1 MGGITS
7 QKVFLLWYICY
18 VVIKK
23 SYLLMQKI
31 IIENFGPIEYAEIE
45 VKKILVL
52 IGEQASGK
60 STIAKLIYFFK
71 TIQEDLF
78 SQIYRDKQ
86 NQSLDINSDIL
97 PPIQQKFYNFFGPT
111 NNLPD
116 FEITFYYSFNENK
129 FLKLSN
135 DENKKMKISPIDTF
149 INEKF
154 TILASDIK
162 FRLRQEYLNI
172 NKNRNIQPLIKEEE
186 KIKYA
191 QQLYDLL
198 NDLFQNKQRDLLF
211 IVAGRSAT
219 VAYPSL
225 FEKYFSQSIE
235 INLKQNISI
244 DNYERSSKTLDE
256 ILLEK
261 FIEKFVRVKDIFKKF
276 RNFEGLIESYS
287 ENNIKEKLYQV
298 KNKIDKIL
306 KGEYRIDDLGEKIL
320 FNKETEEYIYLSN
333 TSSGQQESIRILQDI
348 FINILDD
355 AKVLRIIEEPEAHL
369 FPVAQKQLIELL
381 ALMINQN
388 DDNQLIITTHSPY
401 VLTVFNNLLFANR
414 VVEKNPSTQSEVA
427 QIIPQDSWLSA
438 KDFSAYSLGN
448 QSVSEDTKYC
458 EPIFNQEKGTI
469 QQNYLDTVSEIL
481 GGDFQALYSI
491 HAKTFKRK

>member
-1 MGGITS
+1 
-7 QKVFLLWYICY
+7 
-18 VVIKK
+18 
-23 SYLLMQKI
+23 MQKI
-31 IIENFGPIEYAEIE
+31 IINNFGAIKYAEIE

-162 FRLRQEYLNI
+162 FKLRQEYLNI
-172 NKNRNIQPLIKEEE
+172 NKNRNIQPLINEEE

-225 FEKYFSQSIE
+225 FD
-235 INLKQNISI
+235 NLKQNIPI

-256 ILLEK
+256 MLLEK
-261 FIEKFVRVKDIFKKF
+261 FIEKFVRVKDIFRKF

-348 FINILDD
+348 FLNILDNT
-355 AKVLRIIEEPEAHL
+355 KVLRILEEPEAHL
-369 FPVAQKQLIELL
+369 FPLAQKQLIELL

-388 DDNQLIITTHSPY
+388 NDNQLIITTHSPY

-414 VVEKNPSTQSEVA
+414 VVEKNPSTESEVA

-448 QSVSEDTKYC
+448 QSVSQDTNYC

-481 GGDFQALYSI
+481 GGDFHALYSI

>member
-1 MGGITS
+1 
-7 QKVFLLWYICY
+7 
-18 VVIKK
+18 
-23 SYLLMQKI
+23 MQKI
-31 IIENFGPIEYAEIE
+31 IINNFGSIKYAEIE

-348 FINILDD
+348 FLNILDNT
-355 AKVLRIIEEPEAHL
+355 KVLRILEEPEAHL
-369 FPVAQKQLIELL
+369 FPLAQKQLIELL

-388 DDNQLIITTHSPY
+388 NDNQLIITTHSPY

-448 QSVSEDTKYC
+448 QSVSQDTNYC

>member
-1 MGGITS
+1 
-7 QKVFLLWYICY
+7 
-18 VVIKK
+18 
-23 SYLLMQKI
+23 MQKI
-31 IIENFGPIEYAEIE
+31 IINNFGSIKYAEIE

-348 FINILDD
+348 FINILDN
-355 AKVLRIIEEPEAHL
+355 AKVLRILEEPEAHL
-369 FPVAQKQLIELL
+369 FPIAQKQLIELL
-381 ALMINQN
+381 ALMVNHN

-414 VVEKNPSTQSEVA
+414 VVEKNPSTESEVA

-448 QSVSEDTKYC
+448 QSVSQDTNYC

>member
-1 MGGITS
+1 
-7 QKVFLLWYICY
+7 
-18 VVIKK
+18 
-23 SYLLMQKI
+23 
-31 IIENFGPIEYAEIE
+31 
-45 VKKILVL
+45 
-52 IGEQASGK
+52 
-60 STIAKLIYFFK
+60 
-71 TIQEDLF
+71 
-78 SQIYRDKQ
+78 
-86 NQSLDINSDIL
+86 
-97 PPIQQKFYNFFGPT
+97 
-111 NNLPD
+111 
-116 FEITFYYSFNENK
+116 
-129 FLKLSN
+129 
-135 DENKKMKISPIDTF
+135 MKISPIDTF

-348 FINILDD
+348 FLNILDNT
-355 AKVLRIIEEPEAHL
+355 KVLRILEEPEAHL

-381 ALMINQN
+381 ALMVNQN

-414 VVEKNPSTQSEVA
+414 VVEKNPSTESEVA

-448 QSVSEDTKYC
+448 QSVSQDTSYC
-458 EPIFNQEKGTI
+458 ESIFNQEKGTI

>member
-1 MGGITS
+1 MGGYAS
-7 QKVFLLWYICY
+7 QKVFLLWYIYCI
-18 VVIKK
+18 VIKK
-23 SYLLMQKI
+23 SHLPMQKI
-31 IIENFGPIEYAEIE
+31 IIENFGSIKYAEIE

-97 PPIQQKFYNFFGPT
+97 SPIQQKFYNFFGPT
-111 NNLPD
+111 NNLSN
-116 FEITFYYSFNENK
+116 FEIIFYYSLNKNK

-135 DENKKMKISPIDTF
+135 DKNKKMRISCIDTF
-149 INEKF
+149 IDEKF

-162 FRLRQEYLNI
+162 LRLRQEYLNI

-276 RNFEGLIESYS
+276 RNFEGLIGSYS

-348 FINILDD
+348 FLNILDNT
-355 AKVLRIIEEPEAHL
+355 KVLRILEEPEAHL

-381 ALMINQN
+381 ALMVNQN
-388 DDNQLIITTHSPY
+388 DDNQLIITTHSP
-401 VLTVFNNLLFANR
+401 
-414 VVEKNPSTQSEVA
+414 
-427 QIIPQDSWLSA
+427 
-438 KDFSAYSLGN
+438 
-448 QSVSEDTKYC
+448 
-458 EPIFNQEKGTI
+458 
-469 QQNYLDTVSEIL
+469 
-481 GGDFQALYSI
+481 
-491 HAKTFKRK
+491 

>member
-1 MGGITS
+1 
-7 QKVFLLWYICY
+7 
-18 VVIKK
+18 
-23 SYLLMQKI
+23 MQKI
-31 IIENFGPIEYAEIE
+31 IINNFGSIKYAEIE

-225 FEKYFSQSIE
+225 FD
-235 INLKQNISI
+235 NLKQNIPI

-256 ILLEK
+256 MLLEK
-261 FIEKFVRVKDIFKKF
+261 FIEKFVRVKDIFRKF

-348 FINILDD
+348 FLNILDNT
-355 AKVLRIIEEPEAHL
+355 KVLRILVEPEAHL

-381 ALMINQN
+381 ALMVNQN
-388 DDNQLIITTHSPY
+388 NDNQLIITTHSPY

-448 QSVSEDTKYC
+448 QSVSEDTNYC

>member
-1 MGGITS
+1 
-7 QKVFLLWYICY
+7 
-18 VVIKK
+18 
-23 SYLLMQKI
+23 MQKI
-31 IIENFGPIEYAEIE
+31 IINNFGSIKYAEIE

-225 FEKYFSQSIE
+225 FD
-235 INLKQNISI
+235 NLKQNIPI

-256 ILLEK
+256 MLLEK
-261 FIEKFVRVKDIFKKF
+261 FIEKFVRVKDIFRKF

-348 FINILDD
+348 FLNILDNT
-355 AKVLRIIEEPEAHL
+355 KVLRILEEPEAHL

-388 DDNQLIITTHSPY
+388 NDNQLIITTHSPY

-448 QSVSEDTKYC
+448 QSVSEDTNYC

>member
-1 MGGITS
+1 
-7 QKVFLLWYICY
+7 
-18 VVIKK
+18 
-23 SYLLMQKI
+23 MQKI
-31 IIENFGPIEYAEIE
+31 IINNFGSIKYAEIE

-86 NQSLDINSDIL
+86 NQYLDINSDIL
-97 PPIQQKFYNFFGPT
+97 SPIQQKFYNFFGPT

-348 FINILDD
+348 FLNILDNT
-355 AKVLRIIEEPEAHL
+355 KVLRILEEPEAHL
-369 FPVAQKQLIELL
+369 FPIAQKQLIELL

-388 DDNQLIITTHSPY
+388 NDNQLIITTHSPY

-448 QSVSEDTKYC
+448 QSVSQDTNYC

>member
-1 MGGITS
+1 
-7 QKVFLLWYICY
+7 
-18 VVIKK
+18 
-23 SYLLMQKI
+23 MQKI
-31 IIENFGPIEYAEIE
+31 IIKNFGPIKYAEIE

-97 PPIQQKFYNFFGPT
+97 SPIQQKFYNFFGPT

-211 IVAGRSAT
+211 IVAGRSVT

-348 FINILDD
+348 FLNILDNT
-355 AKVLRIIEEPEAHL
+355 KVLRILEEPEAHL

-381 ALMINQN
+381 ALMVNQN

-414 VVEKNPSTQSEVA
+414 VVEKNPSTESEVA

-448 QSVSEDTKYC
+448 QSVSQDTNYC

>member
-1 MGGITS
+1 
-7 QKVFLLWYICY
+7 
-18 VVIKK
+18 
-23 SYLLMQKI
+23 MQKI
-31 IIENFGPIEYAEIE
+31 IINNFGSIKYAEIE

-225 FEKYFSQSIE
+225 FD
-235 INLKQNISI
+235 NLKQNIPI

-256 ILLEK
+256 MLLEK
-261 FIEKFVRVKDIFKKF
+261 FIEKFVRVKDIFRKF

-348 FINILDD
+348 FLNILDNT
-355 AKVLRIIEEPEAHL
+355 KVLRILEEPEAHL

-381 ALMINQN
+381 ALMVNQN
-388 DDNQLIITTHSPY
+388 NDNQLIITTHSPY

-414 VVEKNPSTQSEVA
+414 VVEKNPSTESEVA

-448 QSVSEDTKYC
+448 QSVSEDTNYC

>member
-1 MGGITS
+1 M
-7 QKVFLLWYICY
+7 VHY

-23 SYLLMQKI
+23 SHLLMQKI
-31 IIENFGPIEYAEIE
+31 IINNFGSIKYAEIE

-86 NQSLDINSDIL
+86 NQYLDINSDIL
-97 PPIQQKFYNFFGPT
+97 SPIQQKFYNFFGPT

-348 FINILDD
+348 FLNILDNT
-355 AKVLRIIEEPEAHL
+355 KVLRILEEPEAHL
-369 FPVAQKQLIELL
+369 FPIAQKQLIELL

-388 DDNQLIITTHSPY
+388 NDNQLIITTHSPY

-448 QSVSEDTKYC
+448 QSVSQDTNYC

>member
-1 MGGITS
+1 M
-7 QKVFLLWYICY
+7 VHY

-23 SYLLMQKI
+23 SHLPMQKI
-31 IIENFGPIEYAEIE
+31 IIENFGPIKYAEIE

-71 TIQEDLF
+71 SLKDDLF
-78 SQIYRDKQ
+78 TQIYQDTNHSQ
-86 NQSLDINSDIL
+86 LEPMSDIIN
-97 PPIQQKFYNFFGPT
+97 PIRKKFESFFGST
-111 NNLPD
+111 KNLPD
-116 FEITFYYSFNENK
+116 FKIEFYYSFEKNK
-129 FLKLSN
+129 VLRLSI
-135 DENKKMKISPIDTF
+135 DENKRLKTHLGDLLDSSFKASISSL
-149 INEKF
+149 K
-154 TILASDIK
+154 
-162 FRLRQEYLNI
+162 RLLQEPLNSNSI
-172 NKNRNIQPLIKEEE
+172 SEQLQLFSTAE
-186 KIKYA
+186 KIRYIE
-191 QQLYDLL
+191 QLYRLL
-198 NDLFQNKQRDLLF
+198 NELFESQQTDSLF
-211 IVAGRSAT
+211 IIAGRNVT
-219 VAYPSL
+219 VSYSDL
-225 FEKYFSQSIE
+225 FEKYLIQSSLGE
-235 INLKQNISI
+235 N
-244 DNYERSSKTLDE
+244 RRKTLQRQTIDE
-256 ILLEK
+256 TLMLKFMEK
-261 FIEKFVRVKDIFKKF
+261 IVRIKETF
-276 RNFEGLIESYS
+276 RKIGDFSFEGLIDNYARNEV
-287 ENNIKEKLYQV
+287 KGKLYDI
-298 KNKIDKIL
+298 KNRIDKIL
-306 KGEYRIDDLGEKIL
+306 KGEYQIDHRGEIIVL
-320 FNKETEEYIYLSN
+320 NMEQEYVYLSN
-333 TSSGQQESIRILQDI
+333 ASSGQQESIRILQDI

-355 AKVLRIIEEPEAHL
+355 AKVLRILEEPEAHL
-369 FPVAQKQLIELL
+369 FPIAQKQLIELL
-381 ALMINQN
+381 ALMVNHN

>member
-1 MGGITS
+1 M
-7 QKVFLLWYICY
+7 VHY

-23 SYLLMQKI
+23 SHLLMQKI
-31 IIENFGPIEYAEIE
+31 IINNFGSIKYAEIE

>member
-1 MGGITS
+1 
-7 QKVFLLWYICY
+7 
-18 VVIKK
+18 
-23 SYLLMQKI
+23 MQKI
-31 IIENFGPIEYAEIE
+31 IINNFGSIKYAEIE

-381 ALMINQN
+381 TLMVNQN

-414 VVEKNPSTQSEVA
+414 VVEKNPSTESEVA

-448 QSVSEDTKYC
+448 QSVREDSNYC
-458 EPIFNQEKGTI
+458 EPIFNQ
-469 QQNYLDTVSEIL
+469 DTVSELL

>member
-1 MGGITS
+1 
-7 QKVFLLWYICY
+7 
-18 VVIKK
+18 
-23 SYLLMQKI
+23 MQKI
-31 IIENFGPIEYAEIE
+31 IINNFGSIKYAEIE

-211 IVAGRSAT
+211 IIAGRSAT

-225 FEKYFSQSIE
+225 FE
-235 INLKQNISI
+235 NLKQNILI

-388 DDNQLIITTHSPY
+388 NDNQLIITTHSPY

-448 QSVSEDTKYC
+448 QSVSQDTNYC

-481 GGDFQALYSI
+481 GGDFQALYST

>member
-1 MGGITS
+1 
-7 QKVFLLWYICY
+7 
-18 VVIKK
+18 
-23 SYLLMQKI
+23 MQKI
-31 IIENFGPIEYAEIE
+31 IIHNFAAIKYAEIE

-97 PPIQQKFYNFFGPT
+97 SPIQQKFYNFFGPT

-348 FINILDD
+348 FLNILDNT
-355 AKVLRIIEEPEAHL
+355 KVLRILEEPEAHL

-381 ALMINQN
+381 ALMVNQN
-388 DDNQLIITTHSPY
+388 DDSQLIITTHSPY

-414 VVEKNPSTQSEVA
+414 VVEKNPSTESEVA

-448 QSVSEDTKYC
+448 QSVSQDTKYC

>member
-1 MGGITS
+1 M
-7 QKVFLLWYICY
+7 VHY

-23 SYLLMQKI
+23 SHLLMQKI
-31 IIENFGPIEYAEIE
+31 IINNFGSIKYAEIE

-225 FEKYFSQSIE
+225 FD
-235 INLKQNISI
+235 NLKQNIPI

-256 ILLEK
+256 MLLEK
-261 FIEKFVRVKDIFKKF
+261 FIEKFVRVKDIFRKF

-348 FINILDD
+348 FLNILDNT
-355 AKVLRIIEEPEAHL
+355 KVLRILEEPEAHL

-381 ALMINQN
+381 ALMVNQN
-388 DDNQLIITTHSPY
+388 NDNQLIITTHSPY

-448 QSVSEDTKYC
+448 QSVSEDTNYC

-481 GGDFQALYSI
+481 GGNFQALYSI

>member
-1 MGGITS
+1 MGGYAS
-7 QKVFLLWYICY
+7 QKVFLLWYIYCII
-18 VVIKK
+18 IKR
-23 SYLLMQKI
+23 LHLPMQKI
-31 IIENFGPIEYAEIE
+31 IINNFGAIKYAEIE

-97 PPIQQKFYNFFGPT
+97 SPIQQKFYNFFGPT

-149 INEKF
+149 IDEKF

-172 NKNRNIQPLIKEEE
+172 NKNRNIQPLPLIKEEE

-211 IVAGRSAT
+211 IIAGRSAT

-225 FEKYFSQSIE
+225 FE
-235 INLKQNISI
+235 NLKQNILI

-287 ENNIKEKLYQV
+287 GNDIKEKLYQV

-348 FINILDD
+348 FLNILDNS
-355 AKVLRIIEEPEAHL
+355 KTLRILEEPEAHL

-381 ALMINQN
+381 ALMVNHN
-388 DDNQLIITTHSPY
+388 NNNQLIITTHSPY

-414 VVEKNPSTQSEVA
+414 VVEKNPSTESEVA

-448 QSVSEDTKYC
+448 QSVSEDTNYC

>member
-1 MGGITS
+1 M
-7 QKVFLLWYICY
+7 
-18 VVIKK
+18 
-23 SYLLMQKI
+23 
-31 IIENFGPIEYAEIE
+31 N
-45 VKKILVL
+45 
-52 IGEQASGK
+52 
-60 STIAKLIYFFK
+60 
-71 TIQEDLF
+71 
-78 SQIYRDKQ
+78 
-86 NQSLDINSDIL
+86 
-97 PPIQQKFYNFFGPT
+97 
-111 NNLPD
+111 
-116 FEITFYYSFNENK
+116 
-129 FLKLSN
+129 
-135 DENKKMKISPIDTF
+135 ISPIDTF

-348 FINILDD
+348 FLNILDNT
-355 AKVLRIIEEPEAHL
+355 KVLRILEEPEAHL
-369 FPVAQKQLIELL
+369 FPIAQKQLIELL

-388 DDNQLIITTHSPY
+388 NDNQLIITTHSPY

-448 QSVSEDTKYC
+448 QSVSQDTNYC

>member
-1 MGGITS
+1 
-7 QKVFLLWYICY
+7 
-18 VVIKK
+18 
-23 SYLLMQKI
+23 MQKI
-31 IIENFGPIEYAEIE
+31 IINNFGAIKYAEIE

-162 FRLRQEYLNI
+162 FKLRQEYLNI
-172 NKNRNIQPLIKEEE
+172 NKNRNIQPLINEEE

-225 FEKYFSQSIE
+225 FD
-235 INLKQNISI
+235 NLKQNIPI

-256 ILLEK
+256 MLLEK
-261 FIEKFVRVKDIFKKF
+261 FIEKFVRVKDIFRKF

-348 FINILDD
+348 FLNILDNT
-355 AKVLRIIEEPEAHL
+355 KVLRILEEPEAHL
-369 FPVAQKQLIELL
+369 FPLAQKQLIELL

-388 DDNQLIITTHSPY
+388 NDNQLIITTHSPY

-481 GGDFQALYSI
+481 GGDFHALYSI

>member
-1 MGGITS
+1 
-7 QKVFLLWYICY
+7 
-18 VVIKK
+18 
-23 SYLLMQKI
+23 MQKI
-31 IIENFGPIEYAEIE
+31 IIKNFGPIKYAEIE

-97 PPIQQKFYNFFGPT
+97 SPIQQKFYNFFGPT

-348 FINILDD
+348 FLNILDNT
-355 AKVLRIIEEPEAHL
+355 KVLRILEEPEAHL

-381 ALMINQN
+381 ALMVNQN
-388 DDNQLIITTHSPY
+388 DDSQLIITTHSPY

-414 VVEKNPSTQSEVA
+414 VVEKNPSTESEVA

-448 QSVSEDTKYC
+448 QSVSEDTSYC
-458 EPIFNQEKGTI
+458 ESIFNQEKGTI

>member
-1 MGGITS
+1 
-7 QKVFLLWYICY
+7 
-18 VVIKK
+18 
-23 SYLLMQKI
+23 MQKI
-31 IIENFGPIEYAEIE
+31 IIKNFGPIKYAEIE

-348 FINILDD
+348 FLNILDNT
-355 AKVLRIIEEPEAHL
+355 KVLRILEEPEAHL

-381 ALMINQN
+381 ALMVNQN

-414 VVEKNPSTQSEVA
+414 VVEKNPSTESEVA

-448 QSVSEDTKYC
+448 QSVSEDTSYC
-458 EPIFNQEKGTI
+458 ESIFNQEKGTI

>member
-1 MGGITS
+1 M
-7 QKVFLLWYICY
+7 VHY

-23 SYLLMQKI
+23 SHLLMQKI
-31 IIENFGPIEYAEIE
+31 IINNFGSIKYAEIE

-225 FEKYFSQSIE
+225 FD
-235 INLKQNISI
+235 NLKQNIPI

-256 ILLEK
+256 MLLEK
-261 FIEKFVRVKDIFKKF
+261 FIEKFVRVKDIFRKF

-348 FINILDD
+348 FLNILDNT
-355 AKVLRIIEEPEAHL
+355 KVLRILEEPEAHL

-388 DDNQLIITTHSPY
+388 NDNQLIITTHSPY

-448 QSVSEDTKYC
+448 QSVSEDTNYC

>member
-1 MGGITS
+1 M
-7 QKVFLLWYICY
+7 VHY

-23 SYLLMQKI
+23 SHLLMQKI
-31 IIENFGPIEYAEIE
+31 IINNFGSIKYAEIE

-388 DDNQLIITTHSPY
+388 NDNQLIITTHSPY

-448 QSVSEDTKYC
+448 QSVSQDTNYC

>member
-1 MGGITS
+1 MGGYTS
-7 QKVFLLWYICY
+7 QKVFLLWYIYCI
-18 VVIKK
+18 VIKK
-23 SYLLMQKI
+23 SHLPMQKI
-31 IIENFGPIEYAEIE
+31 IIENFGPIQYAEIE

-97 PPIQQKFYNFFGPT
+97 SPIQQKFYNFFGPT

-348 FINILDD
+348 FLNILDNT
-355 AKVLRIIEEPEAHL
+355 KVLRILEEPEAHL

-381 ALMINQN
+381 ALMVNQN

-414 VVEKNPSTQSEVA
+414 VVEKNPSTESEVA

-448 QSVSEDTKYC
+448 QSVNQDTNYC

-469 QQNYLDTVSEIL
+469 QQNYLDTVSELL

>member
-1 MGGITS
+1 
-7 QKVFLLWYICY
+7 
-18 VVIKK
+18 
-23 SYLLMQKI
+23 
-31 IIENFGPIEYAEIE
+31 
-45 VKKILVL
+45 L

-388 DDNQLIITTHSPY
+388 NDNQLIITTHSPY

-448 QSVSEDTKYC
+448 QSVSQDTNYC

>member
-1 MGGITS
+1 
-7 QKVFLLWYICY
+7 
-18 VVIKK
+18 
-23 SYLLMQKI
+23 MQKI
-31 IIENFGPIEYAEIE
+31 IIENFGPIKYAEIE

-97 PPIQQKFYNFFGPT
+97 SPIQQKFYNFFGPT

-261 FIEKFVRVKDIFKKF
+261 FIEKFVRVKDIFRKF

-348 FINILDD
+348 FLNILDNT
-355 AKVLRIIEEPEAHL
+355 KVLRILEEPEAHL

-414 VVEKNPSTQSEVA
+414 VVEKNPSTESEVA

-448 QSVSEDTKYC
+448 QSVSEDTRYC